1 MQDSRGDKSGQG
13 PLGEEIE
20 FFCEGHMNEV
30 KNPWEEIDLDNY
42 EKHMSLGSVM
52 QLQTINSMMK
62 DQFDAYPVET
72 VMILGIAGGNGLEY
86 VDTEKF
92 KKVYGVDINEEY
104 LKVVSERYAELS
116 GVLECLHGISM
127 LSMDLTG
134 FIIRWMEKR

>member
-1 MQDSRGDKSGQG
+1 
-13 PLGEEIE
+13 
-20 FFCEGHMNEV
+20 MNEV

-52 QLQTINSMMK
+52 QLQTMNSMMK
-62 DQFDAYPVET
+62 DQFDAYPVQT

-92 KKVYGVDINEEY
+92 RKVYGVDINEEY